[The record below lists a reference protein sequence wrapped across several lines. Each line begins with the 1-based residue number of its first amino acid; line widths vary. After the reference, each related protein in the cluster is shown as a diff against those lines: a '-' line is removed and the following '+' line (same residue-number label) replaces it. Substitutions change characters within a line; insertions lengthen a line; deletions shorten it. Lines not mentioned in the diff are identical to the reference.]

1 MTVEPAPPR
10 PHVRAPGLIDQN
22 GLRCEV
28 LPTYELGDET
38 STPHTIVRR
47 HPEQIDGSFYI
58 RQDWDDKGWS
68 VMYEDETLAEGFAVG
83 PPTEF
88 VLRTDV
94 SQIRFAL
101 PR

>member
-1 MTVEPAPPR
+1 MSAETVCLLRVLWLTEPFPP
-10 PHVRAPGLIDQN
+10 
-22 GLRCEV
+22 
-28 LPTYELGDET
+28 T
-38 STPHTIVRR
+38 VRR

-68 VMYEDETLAEGFAVG
+68 VMYEDESLAHGFAVG

-88 VLRTDV
+88 VSRTNA

>member
-1 MTVEPAPPR
+1 MCLTEPFPP
-10 PHVRAPGLIDQN
+10 
-22 GLRCEV
+22 
-28 LPTYELGDET
+28 T
-38 STPHTIVRR
+38 VRR

-68 VMYEDETLAEGFAVG
+68 VMYEDETHADGFAVG

-88 VLRTDV
+88 VSRTNA